1 MQLAVQAQSL
11 SLLLLLENVVL
22 PIVNMSVVI
31 QTGQLGSCSA
41 RA

>member
-22 PIVNMSVVI
+22 PIVNMSVVNR
-31 QTGQLGSCSA
+31 QFS
-41 RA
+41 